1 MLSVSYAEFHCAEYH
16 NSGSVMLSAIV
27 QSDLNHWNTLP
38 GATTLCTTLFSAM
51 TLDCDTQLSVM
62 VRLTVSFD
70 MLRVM
75 LGFILLSVIMLGVI
89 MLGVVM
95 LSNNVKNVIMP
106 ELLW

>member
-1 MLSVSYAEFHCAEYH
+1 MKHFTWCHDILH
-16 NSGSVMLSAIV
+16 NTIQCNGTQRNV
-27 QSDLNHWNTLP
+27 
-38 GATTLCTTLFSAM
+38 
-51 TLDCDTQLSVM
+51 LDCDTQLSVM

-89 MLGVVM
+89 ILGIVMLGVVM

-106 ELLW
+106 ALLW